1 MAKRA
6 KSKASS
12 TSSEPKADLPAPD
25 LGAEPEAEPAEF
37 GMEPTDSLTTP
48 VPKPR
53 RTRGTAVRL
62 PKKPRKPKAS
72 TGEASPP
79 SERDLEVAKEAQ
91 EKIRPHLE
99 ELELELSHA
108 KKNWDQFESNSKGAW
123 EDIQTGLRMSL
134 KSMQQAFEKAKK
146 HFPEQDK

>member
-1 MAKRA
+1 MNEKTVEEQLQVELENLQSIVDEV
-6 KSKASS
+6 K
-12 TSSEPKADLPAPD
+12 LQMH
-25 LGAEPEAEPAEF
+25 LG
-37 GMEPTDSLTTP
+37 
-48 VPKPR
+48 
-53 RTRGTAVRL
+53 
-62 PKKPRKPKAS
+62 
-72 TGEASPP
+72 
-79 SERDLEVAKEAQ
+79 AKEAQ